1 MKRSVKKIMYMLY
14 KHKYSPVLR
23 CASQTSRNEVK
34 KITLDVGSISSSPP
48 SSKSSDIVVL
58 PCKLVELLLPFV
70 CKWCL
75 TSYLHVA
82 GNSG

>member
-1 MKRSVKKIMYMLY
+1 MKRSVKKTMYMLY

-23 CASQTSRNEVK
+23 CASQTLRNEVE
-34 KITLDVGSISSSPP
+34 KITLDVGSISPSPP

-58 PCKLVELLLPFV
+58 PLNSLSCFV

-75 TSYLHVA
+75 TSYLDVA